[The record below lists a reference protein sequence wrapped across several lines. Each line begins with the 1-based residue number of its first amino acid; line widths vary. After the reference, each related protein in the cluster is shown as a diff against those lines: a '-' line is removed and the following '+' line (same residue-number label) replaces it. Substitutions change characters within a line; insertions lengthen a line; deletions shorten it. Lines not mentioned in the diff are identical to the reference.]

1 MALALSCV
9 SQHIGDIWTH
19 PLTCHKTLVNYLF
32 VFYSS
37 AKQTELHKYANI
49 LGDSERSLQADAS
62 MSNPAVQ
69 CNGLFLCWCLWLK
82 ITLLFILIQL
92 NQVVHDCMVVVV
104 LVLGVFFNKT
114 SICICTLY

>member
-19 PLTCHKTLVNYLF
+19 PLTCHKTLVNYLL

-82 ITLLFILIQL
+82 I
-92 NQVVHDCMVVVV
+92 
-104 LVLGVFFNKT
+104 
-114 SICICTLY
+114 